1 MLLYLHR
8 FIEVTKRTLYYS
20 LVQTL
25 TLTLF
30 PLDIFHNLTSKS

>member
-8 FIEVTKRTLYYS
+8 FIDTKRTLYHS
-20 LVQTL
+20 LVQKL